1 MPHPIYSLQDTN
13 PIYSNDSKIEEQVV
27 KYTNPEIYKNRKKNR
42 QNINNRIA
50 SFASVIGGAINF
62 IPHPYAKVVGT
73 ALQLP
78 DLYYD
83 VKSNVNNPFS
93 KTNYVHTGLDILN
106 QIKHIIPG
114 NIDDII
120 LQLPGAIDDSYN
132 AITGRDII
140 NDTRRK
146 LVTISENR
154 RSIRDK
160 KNNK

>member
-1 MPHPIYSLQDTN
+1 M
-13 PIYSNDSKIEEQVV
+13 
-27 KYTNPEIYKNRKKNR
+27 
-42 QNINNRIA
+42 
-50 SFASVIGGAINF
+50 
-62 IPHPYAKVVGT
+62 
-73 ALQLP
+73 QLP

-83 VKSNVNNPFS
+83 VKSNVNNPSS
-93 KTNYVHTGLDILN
+93 KTNYVHTGLDVLN

-114 NIDDII
+114 KIDDII

-146 LVTISENR
+146 LVTISKNR
-154 RSIRDK
+154 RSIKDK

>member
-1 MPHPIYSLQDTN
+1 M
-13 PIYSNDSKIEEQVV
+13 
-27 KYTNPEIYKNRKKNR
+27 
-42 QNINNRIA
+42 
-50 SFASVIGGAINF
+50 
-62 IPHPYAKVVGT
+62 
-73 ALQLP
+73 QLP

-93 KTNYVHTGLDILN
+93 KTNYVHTGLDVLN

-114 NIDDII
+114 KIDDII

-146 LVTISENR
+146 LVTISKNR